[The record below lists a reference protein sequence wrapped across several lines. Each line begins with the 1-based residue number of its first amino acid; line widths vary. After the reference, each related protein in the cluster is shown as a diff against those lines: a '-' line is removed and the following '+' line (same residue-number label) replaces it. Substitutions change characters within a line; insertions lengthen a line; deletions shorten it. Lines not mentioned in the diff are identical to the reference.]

1 MDSTLTLVIT
11 LISDLIPSISSDTS
25 AIGKIITA
33 LEQMLPAIIAEVKA
47 LVPIVQNIIAALTN
61 SSGVTAAQLTALQA
75 LDAQCDAA
83 FEAAAT
89 TEGDPEVPPA
99 TPAAPAS

>member
-1 MDSTLTLVIT
+1 MDSTLTLIIT
-11 LISDLIPSISSDTS
+11 LISALIPSISSDTT

-33 LEQMLPAIIAEVKA
+33 LEQLLPAIIAEVKS
-47 LVPIVQNIIAALTN
+47 LVPIVQNIISALSN
-61 SSGVTAAQLTALQA
+61 SSGVTPDQLTSLAA

-89 TEGDPEVPPA
+89 TEGDPAPPA
-99 TPAAPAS
+99 TPAPSAS